1 MKDKYFKEFEKRYD
15 ALIKKQDAKLK
26 ESQEARDKVKAEIE
40 KFEKLIDQ
48 EQESD
53 DVVIYELKLKHF
65 QEKEAELEREYHTIE
80 QTPLLSESENLSL
93 TQEVRRAAKETGEE
107 YQKEMQKHGLEILKI
122 ARECREM
129 GKLFEKLLRDIRVN
143 CFKHDEIYIRDDG
156 SKTASMDPIHMF
168 SDTLTNASKIARML
182 GVDDGSNVNNSN
194 NILRWRK
201 I

>member
-122 ARECREM
+122 AQECREM

-143 CFKHDEIYIRDDG
+143 CFKHDEVYIRDDG
-156 SKTASMDPIHMF
+156 SKTASMDPIRMF
-168 SDTLTNASKIARML
+168 SDTLTNASRIARML